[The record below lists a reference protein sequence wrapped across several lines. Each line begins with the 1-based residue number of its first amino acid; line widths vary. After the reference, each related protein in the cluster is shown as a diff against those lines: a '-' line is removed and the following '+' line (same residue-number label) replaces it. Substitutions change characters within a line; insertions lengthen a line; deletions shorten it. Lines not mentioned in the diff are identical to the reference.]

1 MQEALE
7 IARFTVKPDAEEQFL
22 AEREQVI
29 AHLRRHFSGLIDA
42 RLVKLENGE
51 YLDLVRWASREQ
63 ALLAAEGAM
72 KVPEIAAWF
81 AHIAEVRGMDHAE
94 VIHVAPAVG

>member
-7 IARFTVKPDAEEQFL
+7 IARFTVKPEAEAQFL
-22 AEREQVI
+22 AERERMI
-29 AHLRRHFSGLIDA
+29 GHLRRHFSGLLGA
-42 RLVKLENGE
+42 QLVKLENGE

-63 ALLAAEGAM
+63 ALRAAEGVM

-81 AHIAEVRGMDHAE
+81 AHIAEVRSMDHAE
-94 VIHVAPAVG
+94 VKHVAPAVS

>member
-7 IARFTVKPDAEEQFL
+7 IARFTIKPEAEEQFL
-22 AEREQVI
+22 AEREQVV
-29 AHLRRHFSGLIDA
+29 AHLRRHFPGLIDA

-51 YLDLVRWASREQ
+51 YLDLVRWASRER
-63 ALLAAEGAM
+63 ALSAAEGAM

-81 AHIAEVRGMDHAE
+81 AYIAEVRGMEHAE
-94 VIHVAPAVG
+94 VKHVTPVVG